1 MGTVSV
7 VPAPPPAGPR
17 ALQRP
22 LSPSAAQIKHLH
34 AEIEDLQRQTE
45 ELTRKCSAIEER
57 EAERRQLDEQKHQE
71 EVAHLKKL
79 NDQLKTNLE
88 GLLSVPKK

>member
-1 MGTVSV
+1 MTRVR
-7 VPAPPPAGPR
+7 PP
-17 ALQRP
+17 LLRP
-22 LSPSAAQIKHLH
+22 PVRQIKHLQ

-79 NDQLKTNLE
+79 NDQLKANLE